1 MRDGI
6 VSLQDWSFDLPNP
19 FTPPDDPG
27 VQSRRRSRI
36 ETGTDSISLR
46 LISRLSSAL
55 LLVVVLPMLAWF
67 GSEVYDL
74 AVDQLKTNTMALETN
89 QEFMRGLLLE
99 QSLQRAEIDGVGDDM
114 DGLRE
119 SQRRLWVRYSDINT
133 QLIRLNIL
141 HEGGE

>member
-6 VSLQDWSFDLPNP
+6 ASLLDWSFDLQNP
-19 FTPPDDPG
+19 FTQPDDPG
-27 VQSRRRSRI
+27 VQSRHRSRI
-36 ETGTDSISLR
+36 ETGIDSVSLR

-55 LLVVVLPMLAWF
+55 LLVVVLPLLSWF

-74 AVDQLKTNTMALETN
+74 AVDQLETNTMALESN

-99 QSLQRAEIDGVGDDM
+99 QSLQRAEIDGVGEDL

-133 QLIRLNIL
+133 KLVRLNTL
-141 HEGGE
+141 HEGEE

>member
-1 MRDGI
+1 
-6 VSLQDWSFDLPNP
+6 VPNP
-19 FTPPDDPG
+19 FTSSDDPG
-27 VQSRRRSRI
+27 ARSRRRSRI
-36 ETGTDSISLR
+36 ETGTDSILLR

-55 LLVVVLPMLAWF
+55 LLVVVLPLLAWF

-99 QSLQRAEIDGVGDDM
+99 QSLQRAEIDGVGEDM